1 MGKIITALMIV
12 IAIGGAIVMSLS
24 LFDGVGVKKIDSFED
39 CVAANGI
46 LAESY
51 PRQCFTQDGKT
62 FTEEAEIDFPVEST
76 ETEETES

>member
-39 CVAANGI
+39 CVAGNGF
-46 LAESY
+46 LADSY
-51 PRQCFTQDGKT
+51 P
-62 FTEEAEIDFPVEST
+62 
-76 ETEETES
+76 